1 MTYDQEVYLKSSK
14 EKVTIKAV
22 ITNGK
27 NKFYRLDNGM
37 VVSKDEL
44 LTELPAKRVR
54 KAKEVKDVIQDENN
68 D

>member
-22 ITNGK
+22 IKNGK
-27 NKFYRLDNGM
+27 KTTYRLYNGM

-44 LTELPAKRVR
+44 LTELPTKRGR
-54 KAKEVKDVIQDENN
+54 KKEVKDVIQDENN